1 MRENGRARTGEASA
15 EPAPTATDGFNPAWS
30 GMTSPTGTRPWHRS
44 PTRAAR
50 DPTTYILDILTA
62 VLASEPSPALTKLFD
77 VWDNVL
83 DVLIRG
89 GEWTQLETVLTML
102 PEAETVRP
110 DLADS
115 HKQRSPGCSWSFTAQ
130 NGLKTIG

>member
-1 MRENGRARTGEASA
+1 MPGPARPLA

-30 GMTSPTGTRPWHRS
+30 GMTFRPGTRDPGTRD
-44 PTRAAR
+44 PTRNRR

-62 VLASEPSPALTKLFD
+62 VLASEPSPALLTKLFD

-89 GEWTQLETVLTML
+89 GEWTQLET
-102 PEAETVRP
+102 
-110 DLADS
+110 AD
-115 HKQRSPGCSWSFTAQ
+115 HAAGGG
-130 NGLKTIG
+130 NGPS